1 MNTSS
6 TFHNRTDYTLVRCC
20 YMCMLQALKLLCYT
34 QNEVCGDFLQ
44 KLQRLRTMEVT
55 SCEDIVAQGQVVRLI
70 RKIDWRLNQTM
81 KTLDANSRNNMAWK
95 RSFNTNY
102 RNFLESAH
110 RQCDRPSMK
119 RKKRCISNDYD
130 SRGMIY
136 LMIKSNH
143 SCLCTLW
150 MRH

>member
-1 MNTSS
+1 
-6 TFHNRTDYTLVRCC
+6 
-20 YMCMLQALKLLCYT
+20 
-34 QNEVCGDFLQ
+34 
-44 KLQRLRTMEVT
+44 MEAT

-110 RQCDRPSMK
+110 
-119 RKKRCISNDYD
+119 
-130 SRGMIY
+130 
-136 LMIKSNH
+136 
-143 SCLCTLW
+143 
-150 MRH
+150 